1 MKLVADYLADAIKFE
16 RLAAEEEKPDIRKRL
31 KKQAAAFRAL
41 AAKRAKKLGL
51 PPLKSSTLVDEQ
63 KPMTAAVRREFC

>member
-16 RLAAEEEKPDIRKRL
+16 RLAAEEKKPDIRKRL
-31 KKQAAAFRAL
+31 KKQAAAFRTL

-51 PPLKSSTLVDEQ
+51 PPLKSSPLVDE
-63 KPMTAAVRREFC
+63 KKVMTAAVRREFC

>member
-1 MKLVADYLADAIKFE
+1 MKLVADYWADAIKFE

-51 PPLKSSTLVDEQ
+51 PPLKNSPLVDEQ